1 MSAMLTMI
9 WPMAGEWV
17 HEVLR
22 RCTAVDGITGF
33 DQGLEQG
40 RSGHA
45 RPARQAGQLADRR
58 GDVGEDSVV
67 QRRPSTAGPAIRIGT
82 GLSE

>member
-9 WPMAGEWV
+9 WPMARNGFTRSSV
-17 HEVLR
+17 DVR
-22 RCTAVDGITGF
+22 RWMVSRF
-33 DQGLEQG
+33 DRGLEQG
-40 RSGHA
+40 RAGHA
-45 RPARQAGQLADRR
+45 RPAGQASQLADRR

-67 QRRPSTAGPAIRIGT
+67 QPPPSTAGPATRIGT